1 MVDNW
6 EKNGESKRKGNK
18 GPYNTLSIA
27 DDTATAP
34 TVWTQPHLCVD
45 LWPQRRIYPWAGVSQ
60 SDSLIIIIS
69 HKEGQEKRVTVS
81 TDYRR
86 WRSCYKC
93 GKGSHWARCK
103 MRKRRKQMCE
113 NLQPP
118 IIKHSL
124 VMPIVFCFQSLC
136 MNFLIVPCHILPSTT
151 TTLLELV

>member
-1 MVDNW
+1 MERVN
-6 EKNGESKRKGNK
+6 EKETRVHIIRC
-18 GPYNTLSIA
+18 PLLMTLPQPLLCGHSHIY
-27 DDTATAP
+27 
-34 TVWTQPHLCVD
+34 VWTSDP
-45 LWPQRRIYPWAGVSQ
+45 RRIYPWAGVSQ

-86 WRSCYKC
+86 WRSCYKR

-113 NLQPP
+113 NLHPP

-136 MNFLIVPCHILPSTT
+136 MSLLTVPCHILPSTT
-151 TTLLELV
+151 TTLLQLV